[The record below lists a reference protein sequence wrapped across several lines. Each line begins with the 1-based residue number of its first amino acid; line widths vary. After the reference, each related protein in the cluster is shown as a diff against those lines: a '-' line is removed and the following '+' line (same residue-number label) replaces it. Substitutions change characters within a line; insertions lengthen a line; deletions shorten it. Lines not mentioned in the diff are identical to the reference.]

1 MLVDL
6 ARPFTLVLC
15 MCSLCAVFN
24 AAFLD
29 SAIDMSQRIGPALL
43 RLVVAAAICLVSGL
57 LFLDEPPRERDAK
70 AHELSHT
77 LPAQL
82 FCWAA
87 GIMALVFL
95 VSWYLQVN
103 CVFFR
108 STRVW

>member
-6 ARPFTLVLC
+6 ARPLTLVLC

-29 SAIDMSQRIGPALL
+29 SAIDMSQRIGPALA
-43 RLVVAAAICLVSGL
+43 RLAIAAAICVLSGL
-57 LFLDEPPRERDAK
+57 LFLAPRDDHDVK
-70 AHELSHT
+70 AHQLSDT
-77 LPAQL
+77 LPVQL
-82 FCWAA
+82 LFWAS
-87 GIMALVFL
+87 GIMAIVFL
-95 VSWYLQVN
+95 VSWYLQVH